1 MSARRRA
8 PAPAPRS
15 GPLFWALAVVLTI
28 AVPGVG
34 HIYAQML
41 TRGFLWLAGNML
53 ILLVLTQGDAG
64 AGGLLLALGGLRLA
78 AVADLV
84 MLLRGR
90 AGGTDSG
97 GGGSAR

>member
-1 MSARRRA
+1 MSARRRP

-15 GPLFWALAVVLTI
+15 GPLFWAASVVLTI

-41 TRGFLWLAGNML
+41 TRGFMWLAGNML
-53 ILLVLTQGDAG
+53 ILFVLTQGDAG
-64 AGGLLLALGGLRLA
+64 TGGLLVALGGLRLA

-84 MLLRGR
+84 MMLRAR
-90 AGGTDSG
+90 AGKPDSG